1 LAWFHRIGIKDWRIE
16 DWSDLFF
23 ATQRDLKCHW
33 LGVGCGIN
41 ATMVDLTISLPLYEG
56 PLDLLL
62 DLIRRQKLDIYDIP
76 IASVTEQYLQYLHLM
91 EEMDV
96 DVASEF
102 LVIAAQLIYIKSR
115 MLLPPDPD
123 APPEDQEDP
132 RTELVRRLLEYEKFK
147 NAAQMLYQR
156 EMVENACWS
165 NPGAIAVDDAELEPE
180 LNVTLYDLLLAF
192 REVAKRAEQRPLMQV
207 SRDEFSVEQM
217 MAYLFEKILAAG
229 RYVSLEDVLPE
240 ITSRRALITAFLAL
254 LELTRL
260 RAVYLRQE
268 KTFGEITARAN
279 PEYELSKSFSPA

>member
-1 LAWFHRIGIKDWRIE
+1 MDLGCHRT
-16 DWSDLFF
+16 
-23 ATQRDLKCHW
+23 A
-33 LGVGCGIN
+33 LGST
-41 ATMVDLTISLPLYEG
+41 ADTMVDLKISIPLYEG

-76 IASVTEQYLQYLHLM
+76 IARVTEQYLSYLHLM
-91 EEMDV
+91 EDMNV

-123 APPEDQEDP
+123 ASPEEKEDP

-147 NAAQMLYQR
+147 DAAQMLYQR
-156 EMVENACWS
+156 EMIENASWS
-165 NPGAIAVDDAELEPE
+165 NPGDIAIDGAELEPE

-192 REVAKRAEQRPLMQV
+192 RDVVKRAEQRPLMQV

-217 MAYLFEKILAAG
+217 MAFLFEKV
-229 RYVSLEDVLPE
+229 VSASGAVALSDVLPE

-260 RAVYLRQE
+260 RAIYLTQE
-268 KTFGEITARAN
+268 KAFGEITARAN
-279 PEYELSKSFSPA
+279 PDYELSKSFSPA